1 MKKWAKAEDR
11 PQAAEMIAEAISHDL

>member
-11 PQAAEMIAEAISHDL
+11 PQAAEIIAEAISHDL